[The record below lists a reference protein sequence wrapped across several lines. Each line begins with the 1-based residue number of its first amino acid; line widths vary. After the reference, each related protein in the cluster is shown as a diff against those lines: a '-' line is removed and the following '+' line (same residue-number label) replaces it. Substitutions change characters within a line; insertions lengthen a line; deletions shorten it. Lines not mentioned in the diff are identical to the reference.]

1 MKRVPIVAVLIA
13 VAVLGGAYGWQ
24 HQDAVPSG
32 PPDQP
37 RTFTGTGMSKTASF
51 HLRGGSYRVQWE
63 ASPTSAPVP
72 GADPSCF
79 HAILLDHAN
88 GGSVAQQLAVLTVR
102 TPGQQ
107 GESAAHV
114 PAGDYALTLQSNC
127 TWRVTVSPQ

>member
-1 MKRVPIVAVLIA
+1 MNRVSIVAVLIA
-13 VAVLGGAYGWQ
+13 VVLGGAYWWQ
-24 HQDAVPSG
+24 HQAAVLSG

-63 ASPTSAPVP
+63 ASPTSAPAP
-72 GADPSCF
+72 GAEPSCF

-88 GGSVAQQLAVLTVR
+88 GGGLAQQLVLLTVR

-114 PAGDYALTLQSNC
+114 SAGEYALTLQSNC
-127 TWRVTVSPQ
+127 TWRVTLSPQ